1 MRRISRMLAAMVAL
15 SISTSA
21 VTQASQVSLSV
32 AMSNPVLKSDQKQ
45 TAFLKVGLEGFKM
58 PVTTKRVAVNVA
70 LVLDKSGSMNG
81 RKIDEAKQAAIQ
93 AIQRLDANDI
103 VSVVVYDSTVEVLV
117 PATKLTDKDAVCKK
131 IAQVQPGGRTALFA
145 GVSKA
150 AAELRKFIDRERVN
164 RIVLLS
170 DGLANIGPSA
180 PSELGSL
187 GASLKKEGISVT
199 AMGLGLDYNEDLMV
213 NLASNSGGNHVF
225 IEDATQIAEFFTKEF
240 NTVLSVVAQEVA
252 ITIEVA
258 EGVRPVR
265 VFGNQAEITGQK
277 VVATLTQLYSEQEK
291 FLVLEVDVP
300 ASPEG
305 KARDI
310 AKVSVNYDN
319 MLTRRADQL
328 VGKASVNFSGSDEVI
343 AASVNAE
350 VLEAG
355 VLLFANERNKAA
367 TILRDKGDVNAAR
380 QLLIQNAD
388 YLKKYAVSLGSVQL
402 DSACNLNS
410 VQSMNLESVEWNRF
424 RKGMRQEQYR
434 TDTQQV
440 YGAMPGGY
448 RGQAAQT
455 QAPQQKSSAPQ
466 PVSNKA
472 TKK

>member
-1 MRRISRMLAAMVAL
+1 MRRISRILAATIAL
-15 SISTSA
+15 SLSTSE
-21 VTQASQVSLSV
+21 VTQASQVALSV

-45 TAFLKVGLEGFKM
+45 TAFLKVGLEGFRM
-58 PVTTKRVAVNVA
+58 PVTSERVAVNVA

-81 RKIDEAKQAAIQ
+81 RKIEEAKQAAIQ
-93 AIQRLDANDI
+93 AVRRLDANDI

-131 IAQVQPGGRTALFA
+131 IAQIRPGGRTALFA

-187 GASLKKEGISVT
+187 GASLKKENISVT

-225 IEDATQIAEFFTKEF
+225 IEDATQIAGFFQKEF

-252 ITIEVA
+252 ITIDVA
-258 EGVRPVR
+258 KGVRPVR
-265 VFGNQAEITGQK
+265 VFGNQAEINGQK
-277 VVATLTQLYSEQEK
+277 VVATLTQLYSRQEK

-305 KARDI
+305 KPRDI
-310 AKVSVNYDN
+310 ANVSVAYDN
-319 MLTRRADQL
+319 MLTRRPDQL
-328 VGKASVNFSGSDEVI
+328 VGKASVNFSSSDQVI
-343 AASVNAE
+343 AASVNAD

-367 TILRDKGDVNAAR
+367 TILRDKGDINAAR
-380 QLLIQNAD
+380 QLLLDNSA
-388 YLKKYAVSLGSVQL
+388 YLKKYAVDLGSVQL
-402 DSACNLNS
+402 DAACNLNS
-410 VQSMNLESVEWNRF
+410 LQSKNLDPARWARS
-424 RKGMRQEQYR
+424 RKAMRLGQYA

-440 YGAMPGGY
+440 YGALPAGDP
-448 RGQAAQT
+448 GQAPKT
-455 QAPQQKSSAPQ
+455 QAPQQKSAASQSA
-466 PVSNKA
+466 SKKA

>member
-1 MRRISRMLAAMVAL
+1 MSRTGRILAATVAL
-15 SISTSA
+15 SVSLSA
-21 VTQASQVSLSV
+21 ITHASQVSLSV

-45 TAFLKVGLEGFKM
+45 TAFFKVGLEGFRM
-58 PVTTKRVAVNVA
+58 PVTTERVAVNVA

-81 RKIDEAKQAAIQ
+81 RKIEEAKQAAIQ
-93 AIQRLDANDI
+93 AVRRLNANDI

-164 RIVLLS
+164 RIILLS

-187 GASLKKEGISVT
+187 GASLKKENISVT

-213 NLASNSGGNHVF
+213 DLASSSGGNHVF
-225 IEDATQIAEFFTKEF
+225 IEDATQIAGFFAKEF

-252 ITIEVA
+252 VTIDVA
-258 EGVRPVR
+258 AGVRPVR
-265 VFGNQAEITGQK
+265 VFGNQAEIAGQK
-277 VVATLTQLYSEQEK
+277 VLATLTQLYSGQEK
-291 FLVLEVDVP
+291 ILVLEVEVP

-310 AKVSVNYDN
+310 AKVSVAYDN
-319 MLTRRADQL
+319 MLTRSTDQL
-328 VGKASVNFSGSDEVI
+328 AGKASVNFSSSDEIV
-343 AASVNAE
+343 ASSVNTE

-367 TILRDKGDVNAAR
+367 TILRDKGDINAAR

-388 YLKKYAVSLGSVQL
+388 YLKKYAADLGSVQL
-402 DSACNLNS
+402 DAACNLNTLQS
-410 VQSMNLESVEWNRF
+410 KNLDDVQWTRS
-424 RKGMRQEQYR
+424 RKAMRLEQYVIE
-434 TDTQQV
+434 TQQS
-440 YGAMPGGY
+440 YGALPESTPS
-448 RGQAAQT
+448 QT
-455 QAPQQKSSAPQ
+455 QASQTPQKQPAAPQ
-466 PVSNKA
+466 PRR
-472 TKK
+472 

>member
-1 MRRISRMLAAMVAL
+1 MRRISRILAATVAL
-15 SISTSA
+15 SLSTSA
-21 VTQASQVSLSV
+21 VTQASQVALSV

-45 TAFLKVGLEGFKM
+45 TAFLKVGLEGFRM
-58 PVTTKRVAVNVA
+58 PVTSKRVAVNVA

-81 RKIDEAKQAAIQ
+81 RKIEEAKQAAIQ
-93 AIQRLDANDI
+93 AIRRLDANDI

-117 PATKLTDKDAVCKK
+117 PATKLTDKDSVCKK
-131 IAQVQPGGRTALFA
+131 IAQIQPGGRTALFA

-187 GASLKKEGISVT
+187 GASLKKENISVT

-213 NLASNSGGNHVF
+213 QLAGNSGGNHVF
-225 IEDATQIAEFFTKEF
+225 IEDAAQIAAYFTKEF

-258 EGVRPVR
+258 KGVRPVR
-265 VFGNQAEITGQK
+265 VFGNQAEINGQK
-277 VVATLTQLYSEQEK
+277 VVATLTQLYSQQEK

-305 KARDI
+305 KSRDI
-310 AKVSVNYDN
+310 AKVSVAYDN
-319 MLTRRADQL
+319 MLTRRPDQL
-328 VGKASVNFSGSDEVI
+328 VGKASVNFSSSDQVI
-343 AASVNAE
+343 AASVNAD

-367 TILRDKGDVNAAR
+367 TILRDKGDIKAAR
-380 QLLIQNAD
+380 RLLIQNAD
-388 YLKKYAVSLGSVQL
+388 YLKKYAADLGSVQL
-402 DSACNLNS
+402 DTACNLNS
-410 VQSMNLESVEWNRF
+410 IQSRNLDPARWAHS
-424 RKGMRQEQYR
+424 RKAMRLGQYA

-440 YGAMPGGY
+440 YGALSAGDP
-448 RGQAAQT
+448 GQAAKT
-455 QAPQQKSSAPQ
+455 QAPQQKSAAPQ
-466 PVSNKA
+466 PASKKA